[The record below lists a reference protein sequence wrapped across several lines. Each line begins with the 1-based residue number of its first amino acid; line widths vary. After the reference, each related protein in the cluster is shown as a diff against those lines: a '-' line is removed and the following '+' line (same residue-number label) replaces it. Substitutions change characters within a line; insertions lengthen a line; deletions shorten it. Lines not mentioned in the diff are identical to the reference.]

1 MKKHIKEWG
10 YDIFFFALIIG
21 MIGGIWI
28 WKNIDRTKEIRRW
41 LQSLNQEKTEVVS
54 WGKRALESDEK
65 KELIQ
70 LLHSISKKDIR
81 LADVQGDIGN
91 GSDYCIYITVDDE
104 TYSLWHTFIVM
115 ADAMISYKGYD
126 FWIHSDELKE
136 FLEKTNKLDNEYIK
150 ENVYE

>member
-1 MKKHIKEWG
+1 M
-10 YDIFFFALIIG
+10 
-21 MIGGIWI
+21 
-28 WKNIDRTKEIRRW
+28 
-41 LQSLNQEKTEVVS
+41 
-54 WGKRALESDEK
+54 ESDEK

>member
-21 MIGGIWI
+21 IIAGNWI
-28 WKNIDRTKEIRRW
+28 WKNIDRTKEICQWFR
-41 LQSLNQEKTEVVS
+41 SLNQENMEVVS
-54 WGKRALESDEK
+54 WGKRTLASDEK

-70 LLHSISKKDIR
+70 LLHSISKKDIQ
-81 LADVQGDIGN
+81 LADMQGDIGN

-104 TYSLWHTFIVM
+104 TYRLWHTFIDM

-126 FWIHSDELKE
+126 FWIHSDELRE
-136 FLEKTNKLDNEYIK
+136 FLEQTDE
-150 ENVYE
+150 

>member
-21 MIGGIWI
+21 MIAGIWI
-28 WKNIDRTKEIRRW
+28 WKNIDRTKEICQWFR
-41 LQSLNQEKTEVVS
+41 SLNQENMEVVS
-54 WGKRALESDEK
+54 WGKRTLASDEK

-70 LLHSISKKDIR
+70 LLHSISKKDIQ
-81 LADVQGDIGN
+81 LADMQGDIGN

-104 TYSLWHTFIVM
+104 TYRLWHTFIDM

-126 FWIHSDELKE
+126 FWIHSDELRE
-136 FLEKTNKLDNEYIK
+136 FLEQTDE
-150 ENVYE
+150 